1 MTEYPLDSL
10 VLGWLEVRGI
20 EYTYVDKLEEWMN
33 ES

>member
-10 VLGWLEVRGI
+10 VLGWLEVHGI